1 MREWRAYAT
10 WEASQGEYDRS
21 RSVYERALD
30 VDSRDVGLWLSYTE
44 MVINIQKRSLPYLS
58 LTHRN

>member
-1 MREWRAYAT
+1 MREWQAYAS

-30 VDSRDVGLWLSYTE
+30 VDPRDISLWLSYTE
-44 MVINIQKRSLPYLS
+44 MVTTRILYATR
-58 LTHRN
+58 

>member
-1 MREWRAYAT
+1 MREWQQYAS

-30 VDSRDVGLWLSYTE
+30 VDPRDISLWLSYTE
-44 MVINIQKRSLPYLS
+44 MVGDSS
-58 LTHRN
+58 SFS